1 MIIII
6 IFSTSY
12 IEMFYKRS
20 SFDLQKNLE
29 VEEEAPVYERSGRVH
44 KITEPGL
51 LNPIDSF
58 GLDFRSNAQMNP

>member
-1 MIIII
+1 
-6 IFSTSY
+6 
-12 IEMFYKRS
+12 MFYKRS

-29 VEEEAPVYERSGRVH
+29 VEAPVYERSGRVH

-58 GLDFRSNAQMNP
+58 GHDSCSNAQIHRCKATLF

>member
-1 MIIII
+1 MIMII

-20 SFDLQKNLE
+20 SFDLQKNL
-29 VEEEAPVYERSGRVH
+29 EEEAPVYERSGRVH

-58 GLDFRSNAQMNP
+58 GPDFRSNAQMNP

>member
-1 MIIII
+1 MIII

-20 SFDLQKNLE
+20 SFDLQKNL
-29 VEEEAPVYERSGRVH
+29 EEEAPVYERSGRVH

-58 GLDFRSNAQMNP
+58 GLDFRGNAQMNP